1 MAVLLYQVGIF
12 LAITIASAFGKKSR
26 NTAVILISI
35 FTLLQVFMSW
45 LLLLQFFTIFIAYQI
60 SNSYLNKKIGDGQ
73 MTNSIKKKY
82 GYGLSENTPVQL
94 SSIASSYHYINGLNS
109 FDSNLSYERK
119 GSIKSPAFENMIDVY
134 EFKRNNSHFCN
145 IYIYPYA
152 IDDNVKVPKPFQNI

>member
-1 MAVLLYQVGIF
+1 
-12 LAITIASAFGKKSR
+12 
-26 NTAVILISI
+26 
-35 FTLLQVFMSW
+35 
-45 LLLLQFFTIFIAYQI
+45 
-60 SNSYLNKKIGDGQ
+60 